1 MNNQIRDSIRGA
13 MFGVAVGDALGAPL
27 EFMSAKSIQQQHG
40 TVRDMIGGGWLNV
53 LPGEVTDDTQM
64 TLAVAHG
71 IVDSPR
77 DPIEAIGRYFVKWY
91 NSSPKDVGA
100 TCASSIRSAI
110 CAARQKQSP
119 TKADWKR
126 ASKVTHNLTAGRTAG
141 NGSLM
146 RTAYVGLYY
155 SDEQEIRQKAYDI
168 SRMTHYDEDTAID
181 CAAYCAALMRFP
193 KRKTLMSESQL
204 SLDVLNAKGAIHTTY
219 SQALSSSPIQR
230 DMLLTASRQHYT
242 VFTLRAALRR
252 L

>member
-91 NSSPKDVGA
+91 NSSPKDVA
-100 TCASSIRSAI
+100 LHAPVPYAARSAQRGRNK
-110 CAARQKQSP
+110 ARQK
-119 TKADWKR
+119 
-126 ASKVTHNLTAGRTAG
+126 LTGNAHPRSRT
-141 NGSLM
+141 
-146 RTAYVGLYY
+146 
-155 SDEQEIRQKAYDI
+155 I
-168 SRMTHYDEDTAID
+168 
-181 CAAYCAALMRFP
+181 
-193 KRKTLMSESQL
+193 
-204 SLDVLNAKGAIHTTY
+204 
-219 SQALSSSPIQR
+219 
-230 DMLLTASRQHYT
+230 
-242 VFTLRAALRR
+242 
-252 L
+252 